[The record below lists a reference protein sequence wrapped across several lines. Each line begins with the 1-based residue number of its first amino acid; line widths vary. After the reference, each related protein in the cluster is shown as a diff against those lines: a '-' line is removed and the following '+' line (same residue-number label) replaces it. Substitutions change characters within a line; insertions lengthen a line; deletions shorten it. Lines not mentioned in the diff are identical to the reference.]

1 MQQREGCVPQGTN
14 KASWSLF
21 ARRFAPLFSC
31 SFLGLATIR
40 VWLQCC
46 VYDLYAATDSGMAT
60 VVVNLTRG
68 IVTLVLMAIF
78 ARRAFSTQTQNR
90 LGVASCILMTCGCVL
105 LLAASET
112 QTPLLGWIACVL
124 SALGVVWGG
133 GMWITFYERLDPE
146 ESLLYAFSAL
156 PLSCLAGLAL
166 GLLPKSLT
174 MLVGAFMPALSL
186 VTFRDAMQSLN
197 GRDGARCTP
206 GATPRKVASLPYTR
220 EFHATFLRFL
230 AGVALFSLALGFARG
245 FPYGQAIELSG
256 AMRVLHQLLTCLLC
270 AGVLW
275 LVLVEG
281 RCLRLSAL
289 WNMPLMLLVIGVLL
303 LACLTPQLMQVGS
316 ALVTVANT
324 FTLAVL
330 WYVSYDVA
338 RNMHVS
344 SYLVL
349 GAVWVTHQ
357 VPREAGRLIAMG
369 VGPYDSSPMLVAM
382 CMIVLLAGSMFLLV
396 SNSTSLTRPLFAD
409 LNSTDPAINSSQNQ
423 GASQGDAYAPAFF
436 NTGTI
441 ATPGTTSGA
450 PRTTVN
456 SEIPAIA
463 GTSPAGPA
471 ATPTTNDIETRL
483 LLMGK
488 HYDLTRREVDIAR
501 LLIRDLSKVQIGEAL
516 CLSEST
522 IRTHARNLYA
532 KLDVHSREQLKEL
545 VEEFRL

>member
-1 MQQREGCVPQGTN
+1 MQQRESCVPQRTN

-31 SFLGLATIR
+31 SFLGLAAIR

-60 VVVNLTRG
+60 VAVNLTRG

-197 GRDGARCTP
+197 GRDSAGCTP
-206 GATPRKVASLPYTR
+206 DATPHKAASLPHAR
-220 EFHATFLRFL
+220 EFRATFLRFL

-423 GASQGDAYAPAFF
+423 GASQGDAYAPTFF

-456 SEIPAIA
+456 SEMPAIA

-471 ATPTTNDIETRL
+471 ATSTTDDIETRL

-501 LLIRDLSKVQIGEAL
+501 LLVRDLSKVQIGEAL

>member
-1 MQQREGCVPQGTN
+1 MQQRESCVPQRTN

-31 SFLGLATIR
+31 SFLGLAAIR

-60 VVVNLTRG
+60 VAVNLTRG

-78 ARRAFSTQTQNR
+78 ARRTFPTQTQNR

-197 GRDGARCTP
+197 DRDSAGCTP
-206 GATPRKVASLPYTR
+206 DATPHKAASLPHAR
-220 EFHATFLRFL
+220 EFRATFLRFL

>member
-14 KASWSLF
+14 KASWPLF
-21 ARRFAPLFSC
+21 VRRFAPLFSC
-31 SFLGLATIR
+31 SFLGLAAIR

-60 VVVNLTRG
+60 VAVNLTRG

-78 ARRAFSTQTQNR
+78 ARRTFSTQTQNR

-166 GLLPKSLT
+166 GFLPKSLT

-186 VTFRDAMQSLN
+186 VTFRNAMQSLN
-197 GRDGARCTP
+197 GRDDAGCTP
-206 GATPRKVASLPYTR
+206 DATPHKAAPLPYAR
-220 EFHATFLRFL
+220 EFRDTFLRFL

-501 LLIRDLSKVQIGEAL
+501 P
-516 CLSEST
+516 
-522 IRTHARNLYA
+522 ARRA
-532 KLDVHSREQLKEL
+532 PP
-545 VEEFRL
+545 

>member
-1 MQQREGCVPQGTN
+1 MPQGTN

-31 SFLGLATIR
+31 SFLGLAAIR

-60 VVVNLTRG
+60 VAVNLTRG

-78 ARRAFSTQTQNR
+78 ARRTFSTQTQNR

-166 GLLPKSLT
+166 GFLPKSLT

-186 VTFRDAMQSLN
+186 VTFRNAMQSLN
-197 GRDGARCTP
+197 GRDSAGCTP
-206 GATPRKVASLPYTR
+206 DATPHKAASLPHAR
-220 EFHATFLRFL
+220 EFRATFLRFL

-303 LACLTPQLMQVGS
+303 LACLTPQLMQMGS
-316 ALVTVANT
+316 ALVTVSNT

-338 RNMHVS
+338 RNMHVP

-349 GAVWVTHQ
+349 GAVWFTHQ

-382 CMIVLLAGSMFLLV
+382 CMIVLLAGSMFLLI
-396 SNSTSLTRPLFAD
+396 SNSTPLTRPLFAD
-409 LNSTDPAINSSQNQ
+409 SNRADSASSFSQEQ
-423 GASQGDAYAPAFF
+423 GTSQDNVCAPAALS
-436 NTGTI
+436 TGTSN
-441 ATPGTTSGA
+441 TPGTTSSA
-450 PRTTVN
+450 PCTAANGGMPTIT
-456 SEIPAIA
+456 SASSA
-463 GTSPAGPA
+463 SPAA
-471 ATPTTNDIETRL
+471 ASAANNIETRL
-483 LLMGK
+483 LLMGR
-488 HYDLTRREVDIAR
+488 HYDLTRREIDIAR

-522 IRTHARNLYA
+522 VRTHARNLYA

-545 VEEFRL
+545 VEAFHL